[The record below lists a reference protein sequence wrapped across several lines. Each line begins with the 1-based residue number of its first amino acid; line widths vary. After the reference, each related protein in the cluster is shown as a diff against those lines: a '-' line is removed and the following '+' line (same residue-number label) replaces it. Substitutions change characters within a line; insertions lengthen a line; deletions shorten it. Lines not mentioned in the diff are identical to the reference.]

1 MVSIFLTFN
10 IDSPVSSLQSVL
22 GRHQRLFLLKTSRSI
37 FHALDSRDKIKQRS
51 QKTSKYYNQSLL
63 IRLSIET
70 GTAKRMMMI
79 CFSDTFEIK
88 KDLKETNEIRRLAAG
103 IDYTMLMLV
112 ISGGGISCLVSSM
125 GFLQPHQHYTLSII
139 DYILQIEHRKLT
151 EMTKLRPDHS
161 KLFDLAIL
169 HTQNKPL

>member
-1 MVSIFLTFN
+1 
-10 IDSPVSSLQSVL
+10 
-22 GRHQRLFLLKTSRSI
+22 
-37 FHALDSRDKIKQRS
+37 
-51 QKTSKYYNQSLL
+51 
-63 IRLSIET
+63 
-70 GTAKRMMMI
+70 MI

-88 KDLKETNEIRRLAAG
+88 KDLKETNEIKRLAAG

-169 HTQNKPL
+169 DT